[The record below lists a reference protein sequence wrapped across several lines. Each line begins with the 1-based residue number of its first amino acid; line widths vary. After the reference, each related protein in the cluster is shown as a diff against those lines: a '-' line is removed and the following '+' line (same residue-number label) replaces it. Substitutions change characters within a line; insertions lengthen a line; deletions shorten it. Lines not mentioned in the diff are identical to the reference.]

1 MKNLLYIFLF
11 VPIALFGQENYSLS
25 FDGVDDYVDI
35 TSSSN
40 YPSNIGT
47 ISVSFKLD
55 NAHISQTYDLP
66 LFMIDNGLSDPIVIR
81 VGQCLCDAP
90 GASLSFSNDDCGG
103 SSPEVKAY
111 WGNDTTYLYD
121 GNWHNI
127 TLVVGDDY
135 HEIYLDG
142 SKLELI
148 YTIGNELVGSFLYGA
163 ETELFYFGKR
173 DLDNYSSF
181 FQGYMDNIQLWDRPL
196 NANEIRQYIFETP
209 PLGNEFGFQSAWN
222 FNQGEGEYVSD
233 ISINEN
239 LAILQGPVYLMTESN
254 FILGCTDE
262 LFIEFNSEAG
272 INDGSCQ
279 ITWQEQSYIDMFDSL
294 QVELNEINNS
304 SIIALSSLQQALD
317 TWNTTIDLS
326 AGWNMF
332 GYGCPTSI
340 DLAEGLYNHTESVVI
355 VKDNNGSVY
364 MPEFGFNG
372 IGDFTPGFGYQ
383 IKLTEAIEGF
393 SLCDWYVN
401 DIPEDNILS
410 LQDSII
416 NMHNTNCVED
426 GYCGY
431 DVIFSN
437 CFNPNEGFD
446 CEGNEEIEYSLSFDE
461 VDDMV
466 SCGSTID
473 ISSSFSIAAWVYA
486 LPNMANY
493 TIASKREMHQ
503 NGGDYYNGFH
513 LTLENDELGS
523 GDDGLRFVL
532 HNNSQGDINKAIAP
546 LNFNQWNYVVG
557 VFDSGSSIKLY
568 INGELVDNA
577 PTSLTSIGALSSTAD
592 FLIGAAGNYPTF
604 PVGNYING
612 NLEDVSLWDIP
623 LTQQEINDCMNCPL
637 TGVEEGLVGYW
648 NFNEGEG
655 NTVYDISGNGNH
667 GAINGG
673 AIFSIDVPENICE

>member
-401 DIPEDNILS
+401 DIPEDNIVLLQEENASLQAFVDSINAIGCTDSLACNFDINHIYDDYSCAYPESGYDCYGNIVEYLIGMVAEGGIVLYIDETGQHGLVAAMNDIGNYEWGCYGYEINGSDGTIIGTGYQNTLDIIADCSETPIAANEAFLYESEGYNDWYLPSRYELQEMFNNVTPENNIGGFQNTYYWSSSESNYQKANYVSFGSNPTITDYKYLS
-410 LQDSII
+410 LRVRPIR
-416 NMHNTNCVED
+416 
-426 GYCGY
+426 
-431 DVIFSN
+431 
-437 CFNPNEGFD
+437 
-446 CEGNEEIEYSLSFDE
+446 SF
-461 VDDMV
+461 
-466 SCGSTID
+466 
-473 ISSSFSIAAWVYA
+473 
-486 LPNMANY
+486 
-493 TIASKREMHQ
+493 
-503 NGGDYYNGFH
+503 
-513 LTLENDELGS
+513 
-523 GDDGLRFVL
+523 
-532 HNNSQGDINKAIAP
+532 
-546 LNFNQWNYVVG
+546 
-557 VFDSGSSIKLY
+557 
-568 INGELVDNA
+568 
-577 PTSLTSIGALSSTAD
+577 
-592 FLIGAAGNYPTF
+592 
-604 PVGNYING
+604 
-612 NLEDVSLWDIP
+612 
-623 LTQQEINDCMNCPL
+623 
-637 TGVEEGLVGYW
+637 
-648 NFNEGEG
+648 
-655 NTVYDISGNGNH
+655 
-667 GAINGG
+667 
-673 AIFSIDVPENICE
+673 